1 MLRQA
6 PRARHDGR
14 LSISVIYYIYT
25 LFCFIVEAIRLC
37 YNIATMNNLNL
48 SGVKP
53 SVAVKIVPLVEELL
67 REQGSNVHSFHI
79 VGSAV
84 IPDYNEKLSDIN
96 SVAILHNMDLK
107 FISFLAPLGRKYGK
121 KRIAA
126 PLVMTPEYI
135 RRSLDV
141 FPIEFLDFRLVHQT
155 IYGIDILRDLQIDKS
170 HLRLQCER
178 EIKTK
183 LINVRQG
190 YISSLGKREH
200 LDSLLVKSIT
210 GSMAF
215 FRAIITL
222 LGKEPPIPR
231 ADVISAFGAAA
242 GIETGIFS
250 ELLALKAKSIKPSER
265 ELHSL
270 FERYYIALE
279 STEKIID
286 GLHI

>member
-1 MLRQA
+1 MGDNHYPL
-6 PRARHDGR
+6 P
-14 LSISVIYYIYT
+14 V
-25 LFCFIVEAIRLC
+25 VKAICLC
-37 YNIATMNNLNL
+37 YNIATMNNLDL
-48 SGVKP
+48 SGLNP
-53 SVAVKIVPLVEELL
+53 AVAAKISPMVEDLL
-67 REQGSNVHSFHI
+67 AEHAANLHSFHI

-96 SVAILHNMDLK
+96 SVAVLHNMDLK
-107 FISFLAPLGRKYGK
+107 FISFLAPLGKKYGK

-141 FPIEFLDFRLVHQT
+141 FPIEFLDFKLIHQT
-155 IYGIDILRDLQIDKS
+155 IYGSDILLDLQIDMP

-190 YISSLGKREH
+190 YISSLGKKEH
-200 LDSLLVKSIT
+200 LDMVLVRSIT

-222 LGKEPPIPR
+222 LGKEPPVSR
-231 ADVISAFGAAA
+231 TEVISDFGVATK
-242 GIETGIFS
+242 IEPSIFTD
-250 ELLALKAKSIKPSER
+250 LLALKRRDIKPSER
-265 ELHSL
+265 ELRAM
-270 FERYYIALE
+270 FERYYNALE
-279 STEKIID
+279 STDKIVD
-286 GLHI
+286 GLHV

>member
-1 MLRQA
+1 MNKLDLSGLDPA
-6 PRARHDGR
+6 VAAKISPMIDDLLARHAAD
-14 LSISVIYYIYT
+14 I
-25 LFCFIVEAIRLC
+25 
-37 YNIATMNNLNL
+37 
-48 SGVKP
+48 
-53 SVAVKIVPLVEELL
+53 
-67 REQGSNVHSFHI
+67 HSFHV

-96 SVAILHNMDLK
+96 SVAVLHNMDLK

-141 FPIEFLDFRLVHQT
+141 FPIEFLDFKLIHRT
-155 IYGIDILRDLQIDKS
+155 IYGNDILKDLQVDMP

-190 YISSLGKREH
+190 YISSLGKKER
-200 LDSLLVKSIT
+200 LDAVLVRSIT

-215 FRAIITL
+215 FRAIIIL
-222 LGKEPPIPR
+222 LGRMPPVSR
-231 ADVISAFGAAA
+231 TDVIREFGAATK
-242 GIETGIFS
+242 IETGIFTA
-250 ELLALKAKSIKPSER
+250 LLALKQKAVKPSER
-265 ELHSL
+265 ELHAM
-270 FERYYIALE
+270 FEQYYVALE
-279 STEKIID
+279 STDKIVD
-286 GLHI
+286 GLHV